1 MCRFLIIGYYA
12 HFVDLNIKTTRNGS
26 IDIKKFKGNN
36 IFLETESGDIASE
49 SCQTSKIH
57 FKSRNGNI
65 TTLGTLH
72 AAEILLKTGDNA
84 VCYVRNLIL

>member
-1 MCRFLIIGYYA
+1 MCVFSVIGYYA
-12 HFVDLNIKTTRNGS
+12 LFLDLNIKTTRKGN

-72 AAEILLKTGDNA
+72 AAEILLQTGENA
-84 VCYVRNLIL
+84 VCYVLNSIL